1 MLAGGTAHVMYVG
14 MQSNCPTVYRAA
26 AAQSG
31 TQTYVQQL
39 LAMRVQMPGERLQPH
54 SSVLSINDR
63 CTLPCS
69 ASLQGRSGERRLIC
83 RCAGRMRGYLPGFP
97 GKDKN
102 ATMWNQFGI
111 GIAPYLG
118 SCSQNGVLR
127 MVICSA
133 DRCPTR
139 AERGEASGAAARL
152 PCWKIP
158 HPPRE

>member
-1 MLAGGTAHVMYVG
+1 
-14 MQSNCPTVYRAA
+14 
-26 AAQSG
+26 
-31 TQTYVQQL
+31 
-39 LAMRVQMPGERLQPH
+39 MPGERLQPH

-118 SCSQNGVLR
+118 SYSQNGVLR

-158 HPPRE
+158 HPPRA

>member
-26 AAQSG
+26 AAQGG
-31 TQTYVQQL
+31 TQTYVQHL
-39 LAMRVQMPGERLQPH
+39 LAVRVQMPGERLQPH

-111 GIAPYLG
+111 GY
-118 SCSQNGVLR
+118 CSVPGQLFPERSPPHGDLFCRSVPDQ
-127 MVICSA
+127 S
-133 DRCPTR
+133 R
-139 AERGEASGAAARL
+139 AR
-152 PCWKIP
+152 
-158 HPPRE
+158 